1 MLALLI
7 LLAAPQATDP
17 LAPARA
23 GSLRCIE
30 PDAVRK
36 NCRSIIR
43 YTVHDDGS
51 FDATVTGFIGNDG
64 ATLIIYQTSGAIE
77 GEAVCSV
84 IRPYD
89 VLHGSLHRDGKLLS
103 ERDAGPV
110 QDQIRLQLQD
120 MAGKKRCYID
130 QSVGGRL
137 VSGITLNGVV
147 QPDSPHV
154 AWVSPQDGYA
164 LSW

>member
-7 LLAAPQATDP
+7 LLAAPQAADP

-23 GSLRCIE
+23 GNLRCIE
-30 PDAVRK
+30 PDAVHK

-51 FDATVTGFIGNDG
+51 FDATVTGFVGNDG
-64 ATLIIYQTSGAIE
+64 ATIIVYQTSGTIE

-89 VLHGSLHRDGKLLS
+89 VLHGSLYRDGKLLA

-110 QDQIRLQLQD
+110 LDQIRIQLQD

-130 QSVGGRL
+130 QSMGGRL
-137 VSGITLNGVV
+137 VSGVTLNGIV